1 MGKQASSKAII
12 ASSIVSDDEILP
24 AMTNDGEEIPELLN
38 WIEESDARLVLN
50 TWSGQFVR
58 SSIT

>member
-1 MGKQASSKAII
+1 VGKQASSKAII

>member
-12 ASSIVSDDEILP
+12 ESSVVSDDEVLP

-38 WIEESDARLVLN
+38 WIEESDARLV
-50 TWSGQFVR
+50 VHEE
-58 SSIT
+58 